1 MVDDERFTATDALA
15 LDVEFVEG
23 WAREVVADGDS
34 PTPLLVSLV
43 TRLRATADIL
53 ADHLYRT
60 SEPADGSGC
69 GCGPAAPRRAGHRE
83 RVKQGPGRDS
93 GARPQGVASGPE
105 RSVPEAPAGTNQGQT
120 PHDCTA

>member
-1 MVDDERFTATDALA
+1 MVDADRFTATDALA
-15 LDVEFVEG
+15 LDVDMVER

-34 PTPLLVSLV
+34 PTPLLVALV
-43 TRLRATADIL
+43 TRLRAVADLL

-60 SEPADGSGC
+60 SEPDAGSGC
-69 GCGPAAPRRAGHRE
+69 GCGYAAPRRTGFRE
-83 RVKQGPGRDS
+83 PVKQGPGRDS

-105 RSVPEAPAGTNQGQT
+105 RSVPEAPTATNQGHT